1 MDTTYTCMLTRPI
14 TGHCHLVESV
24 DGRFWTIIIIII
36 NSLYITTL
44 LRKGL
49 IQHLPIFPLFI
60 FLGLKF
66 NKKLMW
72 YGS

>member
-1 MDTTYTCMLTRPI
+1 MDTTCMLTRPI

-36 NSLYITTL
+36 NSLYYHYTAGQRPHST
-44 LRKGL
+44 
-49 IQHLPIFPLFI
+49 PSNFPFI
-60 FLGLKF
+60 YFFFGLKF